1 MGKKRLYT
9 LVFLPK
15 LVLSIRNRNK
25 NVTDLIHKHYKKLIL
40 HESNKIQKA
49 YFSLVIIFST
59 VLLFN
64 CDKPK
69 EISSEKFQT
78 LIQKSSD
85 LHVVT
90 YLGIDEEKAILKVS
104 TRSSI
109 DSKQWKDEY
118 FYARRTPDLYLWI
131 DENIYEI
138 TVSNFNKLY
147 SYILSLDNKEFQFGE
162 WIILTKDQL
171 RTKEEKKNIQI
182 IYKDKFTIFN
192 FQLDNSKVLY
202 TSLSIK
208 FDSAR
213 DVQYKK
219 LWRELINHIR

>member
-1 MGKKRLYT
+1 M
-9 LVFLPK
+9 
-15 LVLSIRNRNK
+15 
-25 NVTDLIHKHYKKLIL
+25 
-40 HESNKIQKA
+40 
-49 YFSLVIIFST
+49 
-59 VLLFN
+59 
-64 CDKPK
+64 
-69 EISSEKFQT
+69 
-78 LIQKSSD
+78 IQKSSD

-182 IYKDKFTIFN
+182 IYKDKFTTFN

>member
-1 MGKKRLYT
+1 M
-9 LVFLPK
+9 
-15 LVLSIRNRNK
+15 
-25 NVTDLIHKHYKKLIL
+25 
-40 HESNKIQKA
+40 
-49 YFSLVIIFST
+49 
-59 VLLFN
+59 LLFN

-109 DSKQWKDEY
+109 DSKQCKDEY

-171 RTKEEKKNIQI
+171 RTKEE
-182 IYKDKFTIFN
+182 
-192 FQLDNSKVLY
+192 
-202 TSLSIK
+202 
-208 FDSAR
+208 
-213 DVQYKK
+213 
-219 LWRELINHIR
+219 